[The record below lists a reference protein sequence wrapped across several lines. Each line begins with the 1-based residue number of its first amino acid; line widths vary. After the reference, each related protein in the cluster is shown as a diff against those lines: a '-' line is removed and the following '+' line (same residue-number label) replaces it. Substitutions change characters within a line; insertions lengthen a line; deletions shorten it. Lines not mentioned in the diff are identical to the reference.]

1 MATDMFLKLAN
12 GIQGETKDSKHSK
25 EIDVMSFSWGVS
37 NPTSSYGGGLSAG
50 KSQFGD
56 FSFTFRMCTASPK
69 LALSCASGE
78 HIKDATLTCRK
89 SGKTPQEYLVF
100 KFYDL
105 LVSSYQTGYS
115 QGQDEAFDS
124 CSMSYAKL
132 EWSYKPQ
139 KADGSLDAALDFKYD
154 LKTNVAS

>member
-12 GIQGETKDSKHSK
+12 GIKGETKDSKHK
-25 EIDVMSFSWGVS
+25 DEIDVMSFSWGVS

-78 HIKDATLTCRK
+78 HIKDAILSCRK
-89 SGKTPQEYLVF
+89 SGKTPQEYLQF

-124 CSMSYAKL
+124 CSMSYGKL

>member
-1 MATDMFLKLAN
+1 
-12 GIQGETKDSKHSK
+12 
-25 EIDVMSFSWGVS
+25 
-37 NPTSSYGGGLSAG
+37 
-50 KSQFGD
+50 
-56 FSFTFRMCTASPK
+56 MCTASPK
-69 LALSCASGE
+69 LAISCASGE
-78 HIKDATLTCRK
+78 HIKDATLVCRK
-89 SGKTPQEYLVF
+89 SGKTPQEYLIF
-100 KFYDL
+100 KFFDL

-124 CSMSYAKL
+124 CSMSYGKL

>member
-12 GIQGETKDSKHSK
+12 GILGETKDSKHPN

-37 NPTSSYGGGLSAG
+37 NTTSHYGGGMSAG
-50 KSQFGD
+50 KSAFGD
-56 FSFTFRMCTASPK
+56 FSFTFRMCKASPK
-69 LALSCASGE
+69 LALSCATGE
-78 HIKDATLTCRK
+78 HIKDATLVCRK

-100 KFYDL
+100 KFFDL

-132 EWSYKPQ
+132 EWNYKPQ
-139 KADGSLDAALDFKYD
+139 KADGSLDAGLDFKYD
-154 LKTNVAS
+154 LKKAEAP

>member
-1 MATDMFLKLAN
+1 MASDMFLKLAN
-12 GIQGETKDSKHSK
+12 GIKGETKDSKHK
-25 EIDVMSFSWGVS
+25 DEIDIMSFSWGVS

-89 SGKTPQEYLVF
+89 SGKTPQDYLVF

-105 LVSSYQTGYS
+105 LVSSYQTGYAT
-115 QGQDEAFDS
+115 GQDEAFDS
-124 CSMSYAKL
+124 CAMSYSKL
-132 EWSYKPQ
+132 EWTYKPQ
-139 KADGSLDAALDFKYD
+139 KADGSLDAGLDFKYD
-154 LKTNVAS
+154 LKLNKAS